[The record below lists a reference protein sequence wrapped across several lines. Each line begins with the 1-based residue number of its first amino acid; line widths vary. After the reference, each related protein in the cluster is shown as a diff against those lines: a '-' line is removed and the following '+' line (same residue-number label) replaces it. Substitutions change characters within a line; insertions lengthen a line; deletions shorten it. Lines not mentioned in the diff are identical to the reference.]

1 MLKDLANR
9 IKLLFGTGIPTRVET
24 KFIQILMAT
33 GVKNDKIKR
42 IHNYGFMSR
51 PLTDK
56 SKAYTLFL
64 GGDVSRG
71 IAFCVEDERY
81 EMELQPGEVAIL
93 DNKGNLVHLTA
104 SGITIYSDNDV
115 NVSCS
120 NATVNAT
127 KTTINSETEINGKT
141 TINGE
146 TTLNGAVT
154 NTGGITIDGSNY
166 GTHKHN
172 ENDGGTTSTPV

>member
-33 GVKNDKIKR
+33 GIKNDKIKR

-51 PLTDK
+51 PLPDK

-71 IAFCVEDERY
+71 ITFCVEDERY
-81 EMELQPGEVAIL
+81 EIELEPGEVAMF
-93 DNKGNLVHLTA
+93 DDKGNLVHFTA
-104 SGITIYSDNDV
+104 AGITIHSDNDI
-115 NVSCS
+115 NVSCK
-120 NATVNAT
+120 NATIDAT
-127 KTTINSETEINGKT
+127 KTTINSETEINGST
-141 TINGE
+141 TINGQ

-154 NTGGITIDGSNY
+154 NTGGIMIDGSNY
-166 GTHKHN
+166 GTHRHD
-172 ENDGGTTSTPV
+172 ENDGGTTGTPV